1 MPVHRLRRK
10 IMTSMRTPVY
20 AISAAAIAWF
30 FLFPQP
36 YLALTGAMLLQTVAY
51 TLIAGRSAA
60 DGIALSGITLL
71 LIGLLPENH
80 PLIRG
85 PFFDT
90 VRLWIIGAGAMLVL
104 SGLLIIALNRRVRG

>member
-1 MPVHRLRRK
+1 
-10 IMTSMRTPVY
+10 
-20 AISAAAIAWF
+20 
-30 FLFPQP
+30 
-36 YLALTGAMLLQTVAY
+36 
-51 TLIAGRSAA
+51 
-60 DGIALSGITLL
+60 L

-104 SGLLIIALNRRVRG
+104 SGLLIIALNRRAGG

>member
-1 MPVHRLRRK
+1 MPVHRLRRN
-10 IMTSMRTPVY
+10 IMTSVRTPVY

-36 YLALTGAMLLQTVAY
+36 YLALIGAMLLQTVAY

-60 DGIALSGITLL
+60 DAIAISGISLL

-90 VRLWIIGAGAMLVL
+90 VRVWIIGAGAILLL
-104 SGLLIIALNRRVRG
+104 SGLLIIALNRRVRC

>member
-1 MPVHRLRRK
+1 
-10 IMTSMRTPVY
+10 MRTPVY

-60 DGIALSGITLL
+60 DAIALSGISFL
-71 LIGLLPENH
+71 LIGLLPESH

-90 VRLWIIGAGAMLVL
+90 VRVWIIGAGAILLL
-104 SGLLIIALNRRVRG
+104 SGMLIIALNRRARC